1 MVFQPE
7 ERIVVR
13 KQSGTLEG
21 AAQLLLEN
29 THLDLLNPEGAAC
42 VSACRSGAGC
52 PAGVAHSDA
61 CPGVNR
67 LKTLN
72 DEEAADNVYGEAG
85 SLSISDTL
93 YLHPE
98 TISVRQPSVCGSRVW
113 RMFDTTLCDVGCA
126 IVDWTH
132 PG

>member
-1 MVFQPE
+1 M
-7 ERIVVR
+7 R

-29 THLDLLNPEGAAC
+29 THLDLLNPEGATC
-42 VSACRSGAGC
+42 VSACRSGAC

-113 RMFDTTLCDVGCA
+113 QV
-126 IVDWTH
+126 
-132 PG
+132 

>member
-42 VSACRSGAGC
+42 VSACRSGAC

-98 TISVRQPSVCGSRVW
+98 TMSVRQPSVCVSQQQQSVASLTQRA
-113 RMFDTTLCDVGCA
+113 RDLCV
-126 IVDWTH
+126 
-132 PG
+132 

>member
-1 MVFQPE
+1 MYAGERLADTVIVCGRSDLVFQPE

-29 THLDLLNPEGAAC
+29 THLDLLNPEGATC
-42 VSACRSGAGC
+42 VSACRSGAC

-72 DEEAADNVYGEAG
+72 DEEAADNEYGEAG

-113 RMFDTTLCDVGCA
+113 QV
-126 IVDWTH
+126 
-132 PG
+132 